1 MMARV
6 RYIRTRIRT
15 KYATLNSMCQVGPV
29 KPTEEW
35 SHTRLRPPAC
45 AALQPL
51 CAPGLTPAE
60 QPLLSSSRALLL
72 ATAAM
77 TARRPQDPRR
87 YQWSRG
93 ASPPAAQPL
102 VVPPWC
108 ATGRRGSSEAAALHA
123 PAGGGAAFS
132 RSLCSGFPAFIGG
145 RRCCRFQSSCRAA
158 APVGALSGRR
168 RPGEAGGG
176 SLHLV
181 HTLHSVAY
189 LYTTSIFHYYR
200 KSYGRVIV
208 FIDTFKDEQVC

>member
-1 MMARV
+1 M
-6 RYIRTRIRT
+6 
-15 KYATLNSMCQVGPV
+15 
-29 KPTEEW
+29 
-35 SHTRLRPPAC
+35 
-45 AALQPL
+45 
-51 CAPGLTPAE
+51 
-60 QPLLSSSRALLL
+60 SSRTGEADRGVEPHAAEAACVRRSVAIVRPWSYTSWVAFTVFCESL
-72 ATAAM
+72 ATGN
-77 TARRPQDPRR
+77 RRHDGAPVAGSTQLLVELPRL
-87 YQWSRG
+87 

-189 LYTTSIFHYYR
+189 LYTSIFPYYR

-208 FIDTFKDEQVC
+208 FIDTFKDE